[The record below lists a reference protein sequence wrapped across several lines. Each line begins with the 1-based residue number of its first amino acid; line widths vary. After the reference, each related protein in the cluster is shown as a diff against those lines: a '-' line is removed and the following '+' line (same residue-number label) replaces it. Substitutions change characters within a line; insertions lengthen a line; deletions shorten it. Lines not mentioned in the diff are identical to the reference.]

1 MPETADV
8 AHHPF
13 QAEIDDLVAC
23 VLEGRDTVVD
33 VFDAQKTMEVC
44 LAADRSAERGGAPVS
59 LPLSR
64 LSARSVERRLDWRL
78 GTGGGANDEHWKVA
92 PRVSPGRWRAPQRRR
107 RPCCARSARPP
118 RAPSRRTIG
127 SGSASSGWAFAGSRT
142 SRSAL
147 RAPGVELT
155 AAADVYDG
163 RLTLAKELW
172 GNQLFTTRDYRE
184 VLARPDVDA
193 VIIATPDHWHM
204 QMAVDAMQAGKDVYV
219 EKPMVQALEEGPR
232 IIEAARQTGRIL
244 QVGSQHVSSIVYA
257 KARELFR
264 AGAIGELNLVEAWIN
279 RNSSM
284 GAWQYSIPPDA
295 SPQTIDWDRFLGRA
309 PKRPFDPVRLF
320 RWRNYRDYG
329 TGIPGDLFVHLFTG
343 IHFVLDALGPTR
355 AIASG
360 GLRHWNDGRDVPD
373 VMLALYDY
381 PKTPTHPAFTL
392 SLKVNFAE
400 GAGDAYVFR
409 FVGPEGVLTIGDNSV
424 TLSRRQPAK
433 EPGQTSDTFAKATQ
447 DAFMKEYRA
456 KYPDR
461 PELQPRSDETYAAP
475 PRYNSVDDHFRNFFD
490 AMRTRR
496 PVVEDA
502 VFGLRAAGPALL
514 ANHSYFENR
523 PIGWDAEKMTRTSIE
538 SH

>member
-1 MPETADV
+1 MSTRKSRREFLQVVAGGAAAAPTVLRAHADV
-8 AHHPF
+8 TP
-13 QAEIDDLVAC
+13 QNVA
-23 VLEGRDTVVD
+23 
-33 VFDAQKTMEVC
+33 
-44 LAADRSAERGGAPVS
+44 
-59 LPLSR
+59 
-64 LSARSVERRLDWRL
+64 
-78 GTGGGANDEHWKVA
+78 ANDRIRVA
-92 PRVSPGRWRAPQRRR
+92 LVG
-107 RPCCARSARPP
+107 
-118 RAPSRRTIG
+118 
-127 SGSASSGWAFAGSRT
+127 AGIRGQQDA
-142 SRSAL
+142 RSAL
-147 RAPGVELT
+147 RVPGVELV
-155 AAADVYDG
+155 AVADVYDG
-163 RLTLAKELW
+163 RLALAKELW
-172 GNQLFTTRDYRE
+172 GGHLFTTRDYRE

-193 VIIATPDHWHM
+193 VMIATPDHWHM
-204 QMAVDAMQAGKDVYV
+204 QMAVDAMKAGKDVYV
-219 EKPMVQALEEGPR
+219 EKPMVQELEEGLR
-232 IIEAARQTGRIL
+232 MIDAARQTGRIV

-309 PKRPFDPVRLF
+309 PTRPFEPVRLF

-360 GLRHWNDGRDVPD
+360 GIRHWNDGRDVPD

-381 PKTPTHPAFTL
+381 PKTASHPAFTL

-424 TLSRRQPAK
+424 TLSRRPPAK
-433 EPGQTSDTFAKATQ
+433 EPGHTAETFAKAAQ

-461 PELQPRSDETYAAP
+461 SELQPRNDETYAAP
-475 PRYNSVDDHFRNFFD
+475 QRYNSTDDHFRNFFD
-490 AMRTRR
+490 AVRARR

-502 VFGLRAAGPALL
+502 AFGLRAAGPALL

>member
-1 MPETADV
+1 MSRPTR
-8 AHHPF
+8 
-13 QAEIDDLVAC
+13 
-23 VLEGRDTVVD
+23 RDFLKTV
-33 VFDAQKTMEVC
+33 
-44 LAADRSAERGGAPVS
+44 GGAAATAPVV
-59 LPLSR
+59 L
-64 LSARSVERRLDWRL
+64 
-78 GTGGGANDEHWKVA
+78 
-92 PRVSPGRWRAPQRRR
+92 RAQT
-107 RPCCARSARPP
+107 S
-118 RAPSRRTIG
+118 APSQALSSNDRLRFAAIG
-127 SGSASSGWAFAGSRT
+127 VGIRGQQDLL
-142 SRSAL
+142 SAL
-147 RAPGVELT
+147 RTPGIELV
-155 AAADVYDG
+155 AVADVYDG
-163 RLTLAKELW
+163 RLTLARERW

-184 VLARPDVDA
+184 VLARRDVDA
-193 VIIATPDHWHM
+193 VLIAAPDHWHT
-204 QMAVDAMQAGKDVYV
+204 QMAIDAMHAGKDVYV
-219 EKPMVQALEEGPR
+219 EKPMVQQLDEGPR
-232 IIEAARQTGRIL
+232 IIETARQTNRIL
-244 QVGSQHVSSIVYA
+244 QVGSQHPSSIVYG
-257 KARELFR
+257 KARELYR

-295 SPQTIDWDRFLGRA
+295 SPQTIDWDRFLGHA

-360 GLRHWNDGRDVPD
+360 GLRKWNDGRDVPD

-381 PKTPTHPAFTL
+381 PKTASHPAFTL

-424 TLSRRQPAK
+424 TLSRRPAAR
-433 EPGQTSDTFAKATQ
+433 EPGQTADSFAKAAQ
-447 DAFMKEYRA
+447 DAYMKEYRT

-461 PELQPRSDETYAAP
+461 PELQPRADETYAAP
-475 PRYNSVDDHFRNFFD
+475 QRYNSTEDHFRNFFD
-490 AMRTRR
+490 AVRTRR

-514 ANHSYFENR
+514 ANLSYFESR
-523 PIGWDAEKMTRTSIE
+523 AIGWNAEKMTRTSIE

>member
-1 MPETADV
+1 MSTGKSRREFLQVVAGAATTAPTVLRAQRAASSRTV
-8 AHHPF
+8 AP
-13 QAEIDDLVAC
+13 
-23 VLEGRDTVVD
+23 T
-33 VFDAQKTMEVC
+33 
-44 LAADRSAERGGAPVS
+44 DRI
-59 LPLSR
+59 
-64 LSARSVERRLDWRL
+64 RL
-78 GTGGGANDEHWKVA
+78 GIVGVGIRGQQDL
-92 PRVSPGRWRAPQRRR
+92 
-107 RPCCARSARPP
+107 
-118 RAPSRRTIG
+118 
-127 SGSASSGWAFAGSRT
+127 
-142 SRSAL
+142 RSAL

-172 GNQLFTTRDYRE
+172 GNQVFTTRDYRE

-193 VIIATPDHWHM
+193 VIIAAPDHWHM

-219 EKPMVQALEEGPR
+219 EKPMVQALEEGPQ
-232 IIEAARQTGRIL
+232 IIDAARQTSRIL

-279 RNSSM
+279 RNSPT

-295 SPQTIDWDRFLGRA
+295 SPETIDWDRFLGRA
-309 PKRPFDPVRLF
+309 PKQPFDPVRLF

-343 IHFVLDALGPTR
+343 IHFVLDASGPTR

-381 PKTPTHPAFTL
+381 PKTPTHSAFTL

-409 FVGPEGVLTIGDNSV
+409 FVGPDGVLTIGDNLV
-424 TLSRRQPAK
+424 TLSRRQPAR

-447 DAFMKEYRA
+447 EAFMREYRA

-475 PRYNSVDDHFRNFFD
+475 PRYASVDDHFRNFFD

-523 PIGWDAEKMTRTSIE
+523 PIGWDPEKMTRTSIE

>member
-1 MPETADV
+1 MSRPTR
-8 AHHPF
+8 
-13 QAEIDDLVAC
+13 
-23 VLEGRDTVVD
+23 RDFLKTV
-33 VFDAQKTMEVC
+33 
-44 LAADRSAERGGAPVS
+44 GGAAATAPVV
-59 LPLSR
+59 L
-64 LSARSVERRLDWRL
+64 
-78 GTGGGANDEHWKVA
+78 
-92 PRVSPGRWRAPQRRR
+92 RAQT
-107 RPCCARSARPP
+107 S
-118 RAPSRRTIG
+118 APSQALSSNDRLRFAAIG
-127 SGSASSGWAFAGSRT
+127 VGIRGQQDLL
-142 SRSAL
+142 SAL
-147 RAPGVELT
+147 RTPGIELV
-155 AAADVYDG
+155 AVADVYDG
-163 RLTLAKELW
+163 RLTLARERW

-184 VLARPDVDA
+184 VLARRDVDA
-193 VIIATPDHWHM
+193 VLIAAPDHWHT
-204 QMAVDAMQAGKDVYV
+204 QMAIDAMHAGKDVYV
-219 EKPMVQALEEGPR
+219 EKPMVQQLDEGPR
-232 IIEAARQTGRIL
+232 IIETARQTNRIL
-244 QVGSQHVSSIVYA
+244 QVGSQHPSSIVYG
-257 KARELFR
+257 KARELYR

-295 SPQTIDWDRFLGRA
+295 SPQTIDWDRFLGHA

-360 GLRHWNDGRDVPD
+360 GLRKWNDGRDVPD

-381 PKTPTHPAFTL
+381 PKTASHPAFTL

-424 TLSRRQPAK
+424 TLSRRPAAR
-433 EPGQTSDTFAKATQ
+433 EPGQTADSFAKAAQ
-447 DAFMKEYRA
+447 DAYMKEYRM

-461 PELQPRSDETYAAP
+461 PELQPRADETYAAP
-475 PRYNSVDDHFRNFFD
+475 QRYNSTEDHFRNFFD
-490 AMRTRR
+490 AVRTRR

-514 ANHSYFENR
+514 ANLSYFESR
-523 PIGWDAEKMTRTSIE
+523 AIGWNAEKMTRTSIE

>member
-1 MPETADV
+1 MTNRRSR
-8 AHHPF
+8 
-13 QAEIDDLVAC
+13 
-23 VLEGRDTVVD
+23 RDFLKTV
-33 VFDAQKTMEVC
+33 
-44 LAADRSAERGGAPVS
+44 GGA
-59 LPLSR
+59 
-64 LSARSVERRLDWRL
+64 AA
-78 GTGGGANDEHWKVA
+78 TA
-92 PRVSPGRWRAPQRRR
+92 PIVLRAQT
-107 RPCCARSARPP
+107 S
-118 RAPSRRTIG
+118 APSQTPSSNDRIRFAAIG
-127 SGSASSGWAFAGSRT
+127 VGIRGQQDLL
-142 SRSAL
+142 SAL
-147 RAPGVELT
+147 RTPGVELV

-163 RLTLAKELW
+163 RLTLARERW

-184 VLARPDVDA
+184 VLARRDVDA
-193 VIIATPDHWHM
+193 VLIAAPDHLHM
-204 QMAVDAMQAGKDVYV
+204 QMAVDAMHAGKDVYV
-219 EKPMVQALEEGPR
+219 EKPMVQQLDEGPR
-232 IIEAARQTGRIL
+232 IMETARQTNRIL
-244 QVGSQHVSSIVYA
+244 QVGSQHPSSIVYG
-257 KARELFR
+257 KARELYR

-295 SPQTIDWDRFLGRA
+295 SAQTIDWDRFLGRA

-360 GLRHWNDGRDVPD
+360 GLRKWNDGRDVPD

-381 PKTPTHPAFTL
+381 PKTASHPAFTL

-424 TLSRRQPAK
+424 TLSRRPAAR
-433 EPGQTSDTFAKATQ
+433 EPGQTAESFAKATQ
-447 DAFMKEYRA
+447 DAYMKEYRV
-456 KYPDR
+456 KYPDK
-461 PELQPRSDETYAAP
+461 PELQPRADETYAAP
-475 PRYNSVDDHFRNFFD
+475 QRYNSTEDHFRNFFE
-490 AMRTRR
+490 AVRTRR

-502 VFGLRAAGPALL
+502 AFGLRAAGPALL
-514 ANHSYFENR
+514 ANLSYFESR
-523 PIGWDAEKMTRTSIE
+523 AIGWNAETMTRTAIE

>member
-1 MPETADV
+1 MTRRTR
-8 AHHPF
+8 
-13 QAEIDDLVAC
+13 
-23 VLEGRDTVVD
+23 RDFLKTV
-33 VFDAQKTMEVC
+33 
-44 LAADRSAERGGAPVS
+44 GGAAATAPVV
-59 LPLSR
+59 L
-64 LSARSVERRLDWRL
+64 
-78 GTGGGANDEHWKVA
+78 
-92 PRVSPGRWRAPQRRR
+92 RAQT
-107 RPCCARSARPP
+107 S
-118 RAPSRRTIG
+118 APSQALSSNDRLRFAAIG
-127 SGSASSGWAFAGSRT
+127 VGIRGQQDVL
-142 SRSAL
+142 SAL
-147 RAPGVELT
+147 RTPGIELV
-155 AAADVYDG
+155 AVADVYDG
-163 RLTLAKELW
+163 RLTLARERW

-184 VLARPDVDA
+184 VLARRDVDA
-193 VIIATPDHWHM
+193 VLIAAPDHWHT
-204 QMAVDAMQAGKDVYV
+204 QMAVDAMHAGKDVYV
-219 EKPMVQALEEGPR
+219 EKPMVQQLDEGPR
-232 IIEAARQTGRIL
+232 IIETARQTNRIL
-244 QVGSQHVSSIVYA
+244 QVGSQHPSSIVYG
-257 KARELFR
+257 KARELYR

-295 SPQTIDWDRFLGRA
+295 SPQTIDWDRFLGHA

-360 GLRHWNDGRDVPD
+360 GLRKWSDGRDVPD

-381 PKTPTHPAFTL
+381 PKTASHPAFTL

-424 TLSRRQPAK
+424 TLSRRPAAR
-433 EPGQTSDTFAKATQ
+433 EPGQTADSFAKATQ
-447 DAFMKEYRA
+447 DTYMKEYRT

-461 PELQPRSDETYAAP
+461 PELQPRADETYAAP
-475 PRYNSVDDHFRNFFD
+475 QRYNSTEDHFRNFFD
-490 AMRTRR
+490 AVRTRR

-502 VFGLRAAGPALL
+502 AFGLRAAGPALL
-514 ANHSYFENR
+514 ANLSYFESR
-523 PIGWDAEKMTRTSIE
+523 AIGWNAEKMTRTAIE

>member
-1 MPETADV
+1 MIRRSRRDFLRAAAGTATAPILLRAQTPAASQVV
-8 AHHPF
+8 APH
-13 QAEIDDLVAC
+13 ERI
-23 VLEGRDTVVD
+23 G
-33 VFDAQKTMEVC
+33 
-44 LAADRSAERGGAPVS
+44 LAAIGVGIRGQQD
-59 LPLSR
+59 LL
-64 LSARSVERRLDWRL
+64 
-78 GTGGGANDEHWKVA
+78 
-92 PRVSPGRWRAPQRRR
+92 
-107 RPCCARSARPP
+107 
-118 RAPSRRTIG
+118 
-127 SGSASSGWAFAGSRT
+127 
-142 SRSAL
+142 SAL
-147 RAPGVELT
+147 RTPGVELV

-163 RLTLAKELW
+163 RLTLARERW

-184 VLARPDVDA
+184 VLARRDVDA
-193 VIIATPDHWHM
+193 VLIAAPDHWHM
-204 QMAVDAMQAGKDVYV
+204 QMAVDAMKTGKDVYV
-219 EKPMVQALEEGPR
+219 EKPMVQDLGDGR
-232 IIEAARQTGRIL
+232 LVIDTARQTGRIL
-244 QVGSQHVSSIVYA
+244 QAGSQHPSSIVYA
-257 KARELFR
+257 KARALFR

-343 IHFVLDALGPTR
+343 IHFVLDSLGPTR

-360 GLRHWNDGRDVPD
+360 GLRKWNDGRDVPD

-381 PKTPTHPAFTL
+381 PKTAAHPAFTL

-424 TLSRRQPAK
+424 TLSRRPPAK
-433 EPGQTSDTFAKATQ
+433 EPGQTAESFAKAAQ
-447 DAFMKEYRA
+447 DAYMKEYRA

-461 PELQPRSDETYAAP
+461 PELQPRADETYAAP
-475 PRYNSVDDHFRNFFD
+475 QRYNSTDDHFRNFFD

-502 VFGLRAAGPALL
+502 AFGLRAAGPALL